1 MKLQQACC
9 CGAKFIG
16 ITDMTHINCDDSRN
30 EFIFIC
36 DKYEAFNRRH
46 CHCHESLLP
55 EEVITKSYP
64 VPHE

>member
-1 MKLQQACC
+1 MKIQQTCT

-16 ITDMTHINCDDSRN
+16 NSEQFDTESQRQSIQ
-30 EFIFIC
+30 

-55 EEVITKSYP
+55 EKITNRQYP
-64 VPHE
+64 VELKSSTP